1 MTRRFPAAKGTQRGR
16 LSPGATVGLLVLLGA
31 YLVVAPWLN
40 ARWGW
45 NLPGW
50 REFLEPSAPI
60 EQPTAPLPSAND
72 AGDVAQAPRTERVAN
87 DPPAP
92 PSAPSGAEARNRA
105 ETTTRPKQGDARL
118 TAIASGAS
126 LESYES
132 PAGLVYGRGSQHR
145 HRLRH
150 LLAHAVDEPDRP
162 GSHGVF
168 STQDPDELVAWIDE
182 AFVQAR
188 AGRSTRTQREGD
200 RTVHTV
206 DMGRVVGFVGGET
219 GAREGRPPARKI
231 RIVLEDRRV
240 ITAFPVR

>member
-1 MTRRFPAAKGTQRGR
+1 MARRSPAAKGAQRGR

-50 REFLEPSAPI
+50 RELVEPPAPVEQPSASSP
-60 EQPTAPLPSAND
+60 PADD
-72 AGDVAQAPRTERVAN
+72 ARDVAPAPRTEGPTIDAAV
-87 DPPAP
+87 PATGDLP
-92 PSAPSGAEARNRA
+92 RDQAAATARAAP
-105 ETTTRPKQGDARL
+105 GDARL
-118 TAIASGAS
+118 AAIARGAS

-150 LLAHAVDEPDRP
+150 VLAHTVDEPDRP

-168 STQDPDELVAWIDE
+168 STQDPAELVAWIDE
-182 AFVQAR
+182 AFVQALT
-188 AGRSTRTQREGD
+188 GRNTRTQREGD

-231 RIVLEDRRV
+231 RMVLEDRRV